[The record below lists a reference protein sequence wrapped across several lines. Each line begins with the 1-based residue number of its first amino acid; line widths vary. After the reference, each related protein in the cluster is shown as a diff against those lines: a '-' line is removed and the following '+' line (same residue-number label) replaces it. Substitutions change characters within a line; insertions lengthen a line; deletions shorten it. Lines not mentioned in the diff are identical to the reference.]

1 MRNHKERTVCKME
14 VVFEIVKSDITT
26 IEEIRSSV
34 DHIRQD
40 YLTNGLDGVEIVAIV
55 VALVPAIK
63 DIILKYIPNKS
74 VTIKISNEYG
84 SVEISAKSV
93 KEAEEQVEAYLQ
105 LVEKMQRKETK

>member
-1 MRNHKERTVCKME
+1 ME

-63 DIILKYIPNKS
+63 DIILKYIPNKLS
-74 VTIKISNEYG
+74 LIHI
-84 SVEISAKSV
+84 
-93 KEAEEQVEAYLQ
+93 
-105 LVEKMQRKETK
+105 